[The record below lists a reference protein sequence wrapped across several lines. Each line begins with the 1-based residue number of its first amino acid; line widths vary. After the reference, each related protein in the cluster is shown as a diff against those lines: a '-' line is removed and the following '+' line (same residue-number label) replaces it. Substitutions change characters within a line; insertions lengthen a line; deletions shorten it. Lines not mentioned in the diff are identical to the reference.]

1 MTAPRWSLVRPKDL
15 LYRDWDDLGAVYDA
29 ASGNTHLL
37 NTFAIE
43 LLDLLVGGPRS
54 QAVLLTEVQELLPDT
69 LSADEANTA
78 LSIQLQTLQQLDLV
92 QTLPA

>member
-1 MTAPRWSLVRPKDL
+1 MTAPCWSLIRPDEL
-15 LYRDWDDLGAVYDA
+15 LHRDWDDLGAVYDA

-43 LLDLLVGGPRS
+43 LLDLLANGPRS
-54 QAVLLTEVQELLPDT
+54 QAALLTEVQNLLPDE
-69 LSADEANTA
+69 LSRDEADAA
-78 LSIQLQTLQQLDLV
+78 LSVQLQTMQQLDLV

>member
-1 MTAPRWSLVRPKDL
+1 MTAPRWSLVRPDDL

-54 QAVLLTEVQELLPDT
+54 QAALLTEVQELLPDT
-69 LSADEANTA
+69 LSAEEANAA